1 MASGTSGRQAEVG
14 STGILDANCRAFLG
28 GKAGSIVTFF
38 AGHASVFAFEQ
49 VSRFLVI
56 ESFDVPLD
64 QREILTV
71 VLRVTAGAFLAGAG
85 RDVKGG
91 VEASASC
98 EPGRDFGV
106 TVQTLQRRLAPE
118 LVATGTVR
126 GAVQRLMWSREWPG
140 RDLGRSGC
148 QKQHEN
154 PK

>member
-1 MASGTSGRQAEVG
+1 MLALQ
-14 STGILDANCRAFLG
+14 
-28 GKAGSIVTFF
+28 
-38 AGHASVFAFEQ
+38 Q

-85 RDVKGG
+85 GDVIGG
-91 VEASASC
+91 VQASASC

-106 TVQTLQRRLAPE
+106 TVQTLQRGLASE
-118 LVATGTVR
+118 LVATATVR
-126 GAVQRLMWSREWPG
+126 GPVQRLMWSREWSG

-154 PK
+154 P